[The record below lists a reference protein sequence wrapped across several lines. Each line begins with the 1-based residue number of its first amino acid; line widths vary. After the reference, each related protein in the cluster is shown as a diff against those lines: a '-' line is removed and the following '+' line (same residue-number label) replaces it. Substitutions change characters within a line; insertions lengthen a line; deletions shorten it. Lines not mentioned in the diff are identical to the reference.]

1 MTKGCISLKGKRKI
15 SILMLAVLILTM
27 LAACTQNK
35 NGNDGNAATP
45 PSESGANSSSP
56 AEDGKPVTVNLFVG
70 TSSTNGNLDTNW
82 FTEYAEKTFSLD
94 IKWSTVPNTDVATKQ
109 PLLLAS
115 GDYPSIFWAGQ
126 FNNEDLLKYGQ
137 QGVFEPLN
145 DLLKEHAPNVWNAIE
160 NTPALKQGV
169 YAPDGNIYGLPFY
182 NYCLHCYYSSKLWV
196 YEPFLEE
203 RGLDIPTSTEEF
215 ERMLEAFKA
224 DGILPLTGSTDGWNS
239 DPTTFLMN
247 AFVYND
253 GGNRL
258 TVNDGKLGFAA
269 ITDEWKEGLKY
280 INGLYSK
287 GLISSAAFTQ
297 TNDVLSKQA
306 INHEVGV
313 VPWGCMNCVVGADN
327 MSDIVNWVTIPPLK
341 GPNGAQYAAFSG
353 NGVSG
358 AVFAITNKASNEEKI
373 AIMKLLD
380 FIWTPEGT
388 TMANYGPEGEYWTKA
403 KEGET
408 GLVGTP
414 ALFDINF
421 QPPTPFT
428 WGWNQLGPI
437 FQSDEWRNGVVA
449 KSPFSPDGTGSEALL
464 HYYTEKDYKGKQ
476 PDQVVPASIWI
487 DPGKSQEYSLL
498 KTNITTFV
506 NQWTA
511 EFIVGNKSIDKDWN
525 AYVEGVQ
532 KLGLADFLSITEEA
546 MVIPFDTSSYQRDDA
561 VVRNLESLQ

>member
-1 MTKGCISLKGKRKI
+1 MNGKRKTV
-15 SILMLAVLILTM
+15 ILMLTIMVIIL
-27 LAACTQNK
+27 LAGCSQSN
-35 NGNDGNAATP
+35 NGKKESVTTPAGVSGTNATDP
-45 PSESGANSSSP
+45 TDSSGQ
-56 AEDGKPVTVNLFVG
+56 GKPVTVNLFAG
-70 TSSTNGNLDTNW
+70 TSSTNGNMDTNW
-82 FTEYAEKTFSLD
+82 FTTYAEEKFNID
-94 IKWSTVPNTDVATKQ
+94 IKWSTVPNTDVTTKQ

-126 FNNEDLLKYGQ
+126 FTNEDLLKYGK
-137 QGVFEPLN
+137 QGVFVPLN
-145 DLLKEHAPNVWNAIE
+145 DLLKEYAPNVWKEIE

-196 YEPFLEE
+196 YEPLLEKY
-203 RGLDIPTSTEEF
+203 GLSIPTTTDEF
-215 ERMLEAFKA
+215 EHMLEVFKSN
-224 DGILPLTGSTDGWNS
+224 GILPLTGSTDGWNS

-258 TVNDGKLGFAA
+258 EMNNGKLEFAA
-269 ITDEWKEGLKY
+269 IKDEWKDGLSY
-280 INGLYSK
+280 INRLYSK

-306 INHEVGV
+306 VNHEVGV
-313 VPWGCMNCVVGADN
+313 VPWGCINCVVGAEN
-327 MSDIVNWVTIPPLK
+327 MSEIIDWVTIPPLK
-341 GPNGAQYAAFSG
+341 GPGGAQYAAFSG

-358 AVFAITNKASNEEKI
+358 AVFTITNKASEEEKI
-373 AIMKLLD
+373 AIMKLLN
-380 FIWTPEGT
+380 FIWTPEGA
-388 TMANYGPEGEYWTKA
+388 TMANMGPEGEYWTRA

-414 ALFDINF
+414 ALFDIDF

-428 WGWNQLGPI
+428 RGWNQLGPI
-437 FQSDEWRNGVVA
+437 YQSEEWRNSIVA
-449 KSPFSPDGTGSEALL
+449 KSPFTPDGSGSEALL

-476 PDQVVPASIWI
+476 PAQVVPASIWI
-487 DPGKSQEYSLL
+487 DPAKSQQYSQL
-498 KTNITTFV
+498 KTNITSYV

-511 EFIVGNKSIDKDWN
+511 EFIVGNKSIDKDWD
-525 AYVEGVQ
+525 AYVEGVK

-546 MVIPFDTSSYQRDDA
+546 IVSPFDTSSYQRDDA
-561 VVRNLESLQ
+561 VVKNLESLQ